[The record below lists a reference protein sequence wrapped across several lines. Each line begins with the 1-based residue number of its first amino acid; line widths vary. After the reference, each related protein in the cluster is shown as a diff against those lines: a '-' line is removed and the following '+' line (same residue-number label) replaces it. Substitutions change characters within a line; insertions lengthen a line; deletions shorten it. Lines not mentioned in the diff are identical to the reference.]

1 MLISHLLREKLV
13 HSISVSFP
21 SSAGYTLA
29 GTIDMPETTPRAWA
43 LFSHCFAGSR
53 FTPAAARTC
62 KWLAEHGIACL
73 RFDYPG
79 LGQSEG
85 DFAHSS
91 FTMNVADLQAAA
103 TWMEEHYEAPSLL
116 IGHSLGGAVAIKAA
130 KDMPSIRA
138 VATMGAPFDPAH
150 SVLHFADKI
159 GEVDETGAVPVT
171 LGGRELT
178 ISRDYLED
186 LAEINPEAYIGLLRK
201 PLLILHSPVDQT
213 VGIDSAQKIYL
224 VARYPKSLVSLDKV
238 DHLMTREGAAQYAAS
253 IILSWV
259 DKYLPEEVTES
270 LPDTVAQARTTQ
282 STKMSTVVRAGNH
295 QLFTD
300 APRSAGGK
308 DLDVSPTS
316 LVLAALAADTA
327 TAVRTAAATHRIH
340 GLDDVHVTATLNDGT
355 IQRTITL
362 VGELTAADRELLAGH
377 LSAGTVSGLISAR
390 IEDEV
395 K

>member
-1 MLISHLLREKLV
+1 M
-13 HSISVSFP
+13 HSISVTFP

-29 GTIDMPETTPRAWA
+29 GTIDLPETKPRAWA

-85 DFAHSS
+85 DFANSS
-91 FTMNVADLQAAA
+91 FSMNVADLKAAA
-103 TWMEEHYEAPSLL
+103 QWLADNYEAPTLL

-130 KDMPSIRA
+130 TDMPSIRA

-178 ISRDYLED
+178 ISRSYLED
-186 LAEINPEAYIGLLRK
+186 LADINPEAYIGFMRK

-224 VARYPKSLVSLDKV
+224 VARYPKSLVSLDRA
-238 DHLMTREGAAQYAAS
+238 DHLMTREGAAQHAAS
-253 IILSWV
+253 VIYTWV
-259 DKYLPEEVTES
+259 QTYLPPVEANE
-270 LPDTVAQARTTQ
+270 LPETTAEARSTQ
-282 STKMSTVVRAGNH
+282 STKMSAVVRSGGRE
-295 QLFTD
+295 LFTD
-300 APRSAGGK
+300 VPRSDGGK
-308 DLDVSPTS
+308 DLDISPLS
-316 LVLAALAADTA
+316 LMLSALATDTNN
-327 TAVRTAAATHRIH
+327 AVRAAAAEQRIRT
-340 GLDDVHVTATLNDGT
+340 LDDVHVTVSLDGDA
-355 IQRTITL
+355 ITRSVKL
-362 VGELTAADRELLAGH
+362 VGELSGEERALLA
-377 LSAGTVSGLISAR
+377 AAVGTGGVEKLLGADIR
-390 IEDEV
+390 DEIQ
-395 K
+395 

>member
-1 MLISHLLREKLV
+1 M
-13 HSISVSFP
+13 HSISVTFP

-29 GTIDMPETTPRAWA
+29 GTIDMPETTPKAWA

-62 KWLAEHGIACL
+62 KCLAEHGIACL

-85 DFAHSS
+85 DFADSS
-91 FTMNVADLQAAA
+91 FSMNVADLHAAA
-103 TWMEEHYEAPSLL
+103 AWLEENYEAPQLL
-116 IGHSLGGAVAIKAA
+116 IGHSLGGAMAIKAA

-178 ISRDYLED
+178 ISRSYLED
-186 LAEINPEAYIGLLRK
+186 LAEINPEAYIGRMRK
-201 PLLILHSPVDQT
+201 PLLILHSPIDQT

-238 DHLMTREGAAQYAAS
+238 DHLMTRDGAAQYAAS
-253 IILSWV
+253 IIYSWFQ
-259 DKYLPEEVTES
+259 KYLSAAPEVEP
-270 LPDTVAQARTTQ
+270 LPEHTAVARSTQ
-282 STKMSTVVRAGNH
+282 STKMSAAVRAGARE
-295 QLFTD
+295 LFTD
-300 APRSAGGK
+300 VPRAQGGK
-308 DLDVSPTS
+308 DLDISPQELLLS
-316 LVLAALAADTA
+316 ALAADTNN
-327 TAVRTAAATHRIH
+327 AVRAAATAQRIRT
-340 GLDDVHVTATLNDGT
+340 LDDVQVTVTYEGDAIT
-355 IQRTITL
+355 RSVTL
-362 VGELTAADRELLAGH
+362 VGDLSDEDRATLAAAVTTGGVEKLLGA
-377 LSAGTVSGLISAR
+377 TIKDTIS
-390 IEDEV
+390 
-395 K
+395 

>member
-1 MLISHLLREKLV
+1 M
-13 HSISVSFP
+13 HSISVTFP
-21 SSAGYTLA
+21 SSAGYKLA
-29 GTIDMPETTPRAWA
+29 GTIDMPETEPRAWA

-91 FTMNVADLQAAA
+91 FSMNVADLQGAANWLA
-103 TWMEEHYEAPSLL
+103 ENYEAPSLL
-116 IGHSLGGAVAIKAA
+116 IGHSLGGAVAIRAA
-130 KDMPSIRA
+130 KDMPSIKA

-186 LAEINPEAYIGLLRK
+186 LAEINPEAYIGLIRK
-201 PLLILHSPVDQT
+201 PLLILHSPIDQT

-253 IILSWV
+253 VIFSWFN
-259 DKYLPEEVTES
+259 KYLPEVEANDVPETE
-270 LPDTVAQARTTQ
+270 AQAHSTQ
-282 STKMSTVVRAGNH
+282 STKMSAVVRSGGRE
-295 QLFTD
+295 LFTD
-300 APRSAGGK
+300 LPRSGGGK
-308 DLDVSPTS
+308 DLDSSPMS
-316 LVLAALAADTA
+316 LLLSALAADTNN
-327 TAVRTAAATHRIH
+327 AVRAAANEHRIRT
-340 GLDDVHVTATLNDGT
+340 LTDAEVHVALDGT
-355 IQRTITL
+355 AITRTVTL
-362 VGELTAADRELLAGH
+362 VGDLSDEERRVLAAAVTAGGVEKLLGAH
-377 LSAGTVSGLISAR
+377 ITDVI
-390 IEDEV
+390 

>member
-1 MLISHLLREKLV
+1 M
-13 HSISVSFP
+13 HSISVTFP

-29 GTIDMPETTPRAWA
+29 GTIDLPETKPRAWA

-85 DFAHSS
+85 DFANSS
-91 FTMNVADLQAAA
+91 FSMNVADLKAA
-103 TWMEEHYEAPSLL
+103 TQWLAENYEAPTLL

-130 KDMPSIRA
+130 TDMPSIRA

-178 ISRDYLED
+178 ISRSYLED
-186 LAEINPEAYIGLLRK
+186 LAEINPEAYIGLMRK

-224 VARYPKSLVSLDKV
+224 VARYPKSLVSLDRA
-238 DHLMTREGAAQYAAS
+238 DHLMTREGAAQHAAS
-253 IILSWV
+253 LIYTWV
-259 DKYLPEEVTES
+259 QTYLPLVEANE
-270 LPDTVAQARTTQ
+270 LPETTAEARSTQ
-282 STKMSTVVRAGNH
+282 STKMSAVVRSGGRE
-295 QLFTD
+295 LFTD
-300 APRSAGGK
+300 APRSNGGK
-308 DLDVSPTS
+308 DLDISPLS
-316 LVLAALAADTA
+316 LMLSALATDTNN
-327 TAVRTAAATHRIH
+327 AVRAAAAEQRIRS
-340 GLDDVHVTATLNDGT
+340 LDDVHVTVSLDGDA
-355 IQRTITL
+355 ITRSVKL
-362 VGELTAADRELLAGH
+362 VGELSGEERALLA
-377 LSAGTVSGLISAR
+377 AAVGTGGVEKLLGADIR
-390 IEDEV
+390 DEIQ
-395 K
+395 

>member
-1 MLISHLLREKLV
+1 M

-21 SSAGYTLA
+21 SSTGLKLA

-91 FTMNVADLQAAA
+91 FSMNVADLQAAA
-103 TWMEEHYEAPSLL
+103 SWLADNYEAPSLL
-116 IGHSLGGAVAIKAA
+116 IGHSLGGAMAIRAA

-159 GEVDETGAVPVT
+159 GLVDETGAVPVT

-178 ISRDYLED
+178 ISRAYLED
-186 LAEINPEAYIGLLRK
+186 LAEINPEAYIGLVRK
-201 PLLILHSPVDQT
+201 PLLILHSPIDQT

-224 VARYPKSLVSLDKV
+224 CARYPKSLVSLDKV
-238 DHLMTREGAAQYAAS
+238 DHLMTRDGAAQHAAHL
-253 IILSWV
+253 IYTWFQT
-259 DKYLPEEVTES
+259 YLPPAEPIAVPETTAE
-270 LPDTVAQARTTQ
+270 ARSTQ
-282 STKMSTVVRAGNH
+282 STKMSAAVRSGGRE
-295 QLFTD
+295 LFTD
-300 APRSAGGK
+300 VPRADGGK
-308 DLDVSPTS
+308 DLDISPIS
-316 LVLAALAADTA
+316 LLLSALATDTNN
-327 TAVRTAAATHRIH
+327 AVRAAANTHRIRT
-340 GLDDVHVTATLNDGT
+340 LDDVHVSVTLGEGVIDRTVTLSGT
-355 IQRTITL
+355 L
-362 VGELTAADRELLAGH
+362 SDADRAVLSKAV
-377 LSAGTVSGLISAR
+377 SAGKIQALMGIP
-390 IEDEV
+390 V
-395 K
+395 KDSIR

>member
-1 MLISHLLREKLV
+1 M
-13 HSISVSFP
+13 HSISVTFP
-21 SSAGYTLA
+21 SSAGYQLA
-29 GTIDMPETTPRAWA
+29 GTIDMPETEPRAWA

-91 FTMNVADLQAAA
+91 FSMNVADLQGAA
-103 TWMEEHYEAPSLL
+103 TWLAENYEAPSLL
-116 IGHSLGGAVAIKAA
+116 IGHSLGGAVAIRAA
-130 KDMPSIRA
+130 KDMPSIKA

-159 GEVDETGAVPVT
+159 GEVDETGAVSVT

-201 PLLILHSPVDQT
+201 PLLILHSPIDQT

-253 IILSWV
+253 VIYSWFE
-259 DKYLPEEVTES
+259 KYLPAVTANEVPEN
-270 LPDTVAQARTTQ
+270 QAEARSTQ
-282 STKMSTVVRAGNH
+282 STKMSAVVRSGGREM
-295 QLFTD
+295 FTD
-300 APRSAGGK
+300 LPRSGGGK
-308 DLDVSPTS
+308 DMDISPLS
-316 LVLAALAADTA
+316 LMLSALAADTN
-327 TAVRTAAATHRIH
+327 TAVRAVANEQRIRT
-340 GLDDVHVTATLNDGT
+340 LDDVHVTVTLDGDAIT
-355 IQRTITL
+355 RTVALIGDLSDEERRTLAAAVTGGGVEKLLGAQIT
-362 VGELTAADRELLAGH
+362 
-377 LSAGTVSGLISAR
+377 
-390 IEDEV
+390 DEI

>member
-1 MLISHLLREKLV
+1 M
-13 HSISVSFP
+13 HSISVTFP
-21 SSAGYTLA
+21 SSAGYQLA
-29 GTIDMPETTPRAWA
+29 GTIDMPETEPRAWA

-91 FTMNVADLQAAA
+91 FSMNVADLQGAA
-103 TWMEEHYEAPSLL
+103 TWLAENYEAPSLL
-116 IGHSLGGAVAIKAA
+116 IGHSLGGAVAIRAA
-130 KDMPSIRA
+130 KDMPSIKA

-201 PLLILHSPVDQT
+201 PLLILHSPIDQT

-253 IILSWV
+253 VIYSWFE
-259 DKYLPEEVTES
+259 KYLPAVTANEVPEN
-270 LPDTVAQARTTQ
+270 QAEARSTQ
-282 STKMSTVVRAGNH
+282 STKMSAVVRSGGREM
-295 QLFTD
+295 FTD
-300 APRSAGGK
+300 LPRSGGGK
-308 DLDVSPTS
+308 DMDISPLS
-316 LVLAALAADTA
+316 LMLSALAADTN
-327 TAVRTAAATHRIH
+327 TAVRATANEQRIRT
-340 GLDDVHVTATLNDGT
+340 LDDVHVTVTLDGDAIT
-355 IQRTITL
+355 RTVALIGDLSDEERRTLAAAVTGGGVEKLLGAQIT
-362 VGELTAADRELLAGH
+362 
-377 LSAGTVSGLISAR
+377 
-390 IEDEV
+390 DEI

>member
-1 MLISHLLREKLV
+1 M
-13 HSISVSFP
+13 HSISVTFP
-21 SSAGYTLA
+21 SSAGYQLA
-29 GTIDMPETTPRAWA
+29 GTIDMPDTPPRAWA

-91 FTMNVADLQAAA
+91 FSMNVLDLQAAA
-103 TWMEEHYEAPSLL
+103 RWLGENYAAPSLL

-201 PLLILHSPVDQT
+201 PLLILHSPIDQT

-224 VARYPKSLVSLDKV
+224 VARYPKSLISLDKI

-253 IILSWV
+253 LIYTWF
-259 DKYLPEEVTES
+259 DKYLPPIEPNKVPETTAE
-270 LPDTVAQARTTQ
+270 ARSTQ
-282 STKMSTVVRAGNH
+282 STKMSAVVRSGGRE
-295 QLFTD
+295 LFTD
-300 APRSAGGK
+300 VPRAQGGK
-308 DLDVSPTS
+308 DTDVSPLS
-316 LVLAALAADTA
+316 LMLSALAADTNN
-327 TAVRTAAATHRIH
+327 AVRAAASEQRIRS
-340 GLDDVHVTATLNDGT
+340 LNDVIVQVSLDGDAIT
-355 IQRTITL
+355 RTVTFVGDLSDAERSTL
-362 VGELTAADRELLAGH
+362 AAAVTSGGVEKLLGA
-377 LSAGTVSGLISAR
+377 STT
-390 IEDEV
+390 DEIR
-395 K
+395 